1 MLHLTG
7 ILHEKN
13 ISAKLNTYVHFSTV
27 TKSEKDSSLVHLTF
41 LLESFLDK
49 QSQRA
54 SLRLGDEISK
64 VEKKKTDKRL
74 VVHNRI
80 SEKENFM

>member
-54 SLRLGDEISK
+54 SLRLGDEISQ
-64 VEKKKTDKRL
+64 VEMKKTDKGWLSIIKYR
-74 VVHNRI
+74 RKKI
-80 SEKENFM
+80 